1 MPAKYDTGREG
12 RPVNRMGILVHTSL
26 TVSRDYEPV
35 EGDTTPSGGNSLP
48 GIAVIWRANTMI
60 QQEGT
65 VAPSPSGP
73 SPSGPS
79 PDPVPTMS
87 ARLRWWA
94 SAIGMVLAGFVTF
107 ALAGNIALDAMTA
120 TENPRWPVYLMM
132 ALVVSMLW
140 SGASLLRKKSNQ
152 GIFVFVLSVAF
163 GLPLVALVLAV
174 SFGD

>member
-1 MPAKYDTGREG
+1 
-12 RPVNRMGILVHTSL
+12 
-26 TVSRDYEPV
+26 
-35 EGDTTPSGGNSLP
+35 
-48 GIAVIWRANTMI
+48 MI

-65 VAPSPSGP
+65 LAPNPSGP
-73 SPSGPS
+73 R
-79 PDPVPTMS
+79 PDPAPTMS

-94 SAIGMVLAGFVTF
+94 AAIGTVLAGFVTF
-107 ALAGNIALDAMTA
+107 ALAGQIALDAMTA

-152 GIFVFVLSVAF
+152 GIFVFILSVAF
-163 GLPLVALVLAV
+163 GLPLVALTLAF

>member
-1 MPAKYDTGREG
+1 
-12 RPVNRMGILVHTSL
+12 MGILVHTSL

-35 EGDTTPSGGNSLP
+35 EGDTTPSGGNSMP
-48 GIAVIWRANTMI
+48 GIAVIWRANSMI

-73 SPSGPS
+73 GPSDPSPSGPR
-79 PDPVPTMS
+79 PDPASTMS

-94 SAIGMVLAGFVTF
+94 AAIGTVLAGFATF
-107 ALAGNIALDAMTA
+107 ALAAQIALDAMTA
-120 TENPRWPVYLMM
+120 TENPSWPVYLMM

-140 SGASLLRKKSNQ
+140 SGASLLRKKSDQ
-152 GIFVFVLSVAF
+152 GIFVFILSVAS
-163 GLPLVALVLAV
+163 GLPLLALVLAF

>member
-1 MPAKYDTGREG
+1 MIPAASAG
-12 RPVNRMGILVHTSL
+12 PANRMGILVHTSL

-35 EGDTTPSGGNSLP
+35 EGDTTPSGGNSMP
-48 GIAVIWRANTMI
+48 GIAVIWRANSMI

-65 VAPSPSGP
+65 VVP

-87 ARLRWWA
+87 SRLRWWA
-94 SAIGMVLAGFVTF
+94 AAIGMVLAGFVTF

-120 TENPRWPVYLMM
+120 TEDPRWPVYLMM

-152 GIFVFVLSVAF
+152 GIFVFILSVAF

>member
-1 MPAKYDTGREG
+1 
-12 RPVNRMGILVHTSL
+12 
-26 TVSRDYEPV
+26 
-35 EGDTTPSGGNSLP
+35 
-48 GIAVIWRANTMI
+48 MI

-65 VAPSPSGP
+65 VAPTPSG
-73 SPSGPS
+73 SG
-79 PDPVPTMS
+79 PDPVPTIS

-94 SAIGMVLAGFVTF
+94 TAIGMVLAGFGTF
-107 ALAGNIALDAMTA
+107 ALAANIALDAMTA